1 MKQDNYY
8 RLFEPGKSV
17 KSPIFREDSDAPGSS
32 QTLPV
37 HQVDLILEDLC
48 QMLQNF
54 TAVIYECFLDWL
66 TCLFLAGFSSLI

>member
-1 MKQDNYY
+1 MQQGNYY

-17 KSPIFREDSDAPGSS
+17 KSPIFREDPNAPGSG
-32 QTLPV
+32 QALPV

-54 TAVIYECFLDWL
+54 LRP
-66 TCLFLAGFSSLI
+66 